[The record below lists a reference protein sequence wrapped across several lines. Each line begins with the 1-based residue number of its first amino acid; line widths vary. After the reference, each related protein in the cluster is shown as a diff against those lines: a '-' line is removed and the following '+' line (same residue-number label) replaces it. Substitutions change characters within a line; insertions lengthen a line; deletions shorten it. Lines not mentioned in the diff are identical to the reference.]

1 MDPAFP
7 DLVAAVA
14 AEEMEERRPSYAS
27 PSCRDGREA
36 LLPEILADALRFLAR
51 LW

>member
-14 AEEMEERRPSYAS
+14 AEEMEERRPRYAS
-27 PSCRDGREA
+27 PSCRDAPEA